1 MALCI
6 TGAALAMSTGTSE
19 TQKVSAEQ
27 YNGLA
32 KTHLLTKVTGV
43 LHGNFLA
50 APPAVPSDENQR
62 KTELKGLQRSPLS
75 SDQVH
80 THGAGHHSRHVLDLL
95 PLIHSDLLLSPIG
108 DLPFGFKQ
116 NIFLLQL
123 KPASARHGHFGKKG
137 DGGFSE
143 GRRNEIRAAGGK
155 SSALA
160 KWLSPRS

>member
-6 TGAALAMSTGTSE
+6 TGVALAMSTGTSE
-19 TQKVSAEQ
+19 TQRVSAEQ

-32 KTHLLTKVTGV
+32 KTHLLTKGTGI

-62 KTELKGLQRSPLS
+62 KTELKGLQRSTPS

-80 THGAGHHSRHVLDLL
+80 TRGAGHHSWHMLDLL

-123 KPASARHGHFGKKG
+123 KPVSTRHGHFGKKG

-143 GRRNEIRAAGGK
+143 GRRNEIRAEGWKG
-155 SSALA
+155 SAMA